1 MRSRF
6 IVLCFLIALIHAG
19 CSKQPPRPAEGI
31 FLAEGGVGY
40 VELREGPSGPQV
52 VRGSYWGGGW
62 DVERRPGGGL
72 RLIQTTGWE
81 GVHRVFDLIPGAQ
94 EGDWDLSAMDHGT
107 KSSEAKLRPLATPV
121 PSWLHLLN
129 DERVIRYFE
138 ILDAT
143 GERTAPELE
152 RMGQLAR
159 GLMDTYPEDLFVRTF
174 QVDALT
180 RARDLDSLEALF
192 ESSKNDYWDARNPIF
207 RHIMLNLEWN
217 LRALRLSRSGNNGGD
232 FLFSFF
238 RPGEGGALRSWEEF
252 PDILRYQQTA
262 LVHPPIGGRAPDLA
276 PLVTL
281 AKRQRLESL
290 FALVQGDRQKSLQI
304 ATALYWL
311 GQQLNV
317 HPPVLVA
324 LGGMA
329 IRREGQEALEYYF
342 RAARLGQKDLELYW
356 EVLSRLYSR
365 QRVPPDEELLSL
377 EVLPVI
383 EMKPDMRRVTMRR
396 QTLDARFEALR
407 MAVSAQYRKIEE
419 GRFPEIELGFP
430 FFSETGLPG
439 DPFSRGAM
447 RFVERQGEFF
457 CYSVGPDGRDDRAE
471 SIYDSSWGLYSQGD
485 IVVAAPPVSAT
496 DVSSGPF
503 TGVPLSELKRD
514 LPIDPFA
521 RGTGESAN
529 LKIVD
534 GGPSY
539 LLSCGPDGD
548 YDVESATGSFTPEFL
563 YDPTNGVH
571 SSGDIFLRIG
581 E

>member
-1 MRSRF
+1 M
-6 IVLCFLIALIHAG
+6 
-19 CSKQPPRPAEGI
+19 
-31 FLAEGGVGY
+31 
-40 VELREGPSGPQV
+40 
-52 VRGSYWGGGW
+52 
-62 DVERRPGGGL
+62 
-72 RLIQTTGWE
+72 
-81 GVHRVFDLIPGAQ
+81 
-94 EGDWDLSAMDHGT
+94 
-107 KSSEAKLRPLATPV
+107 
-121 PSWLHLLN
+121 
-129 DERVIRYFE
+129 
-138 ILDAT
+138 
-143 GERTAPELE
+143 GE
-152 RMGQLAR
+152 LAR
-159 GLMDTYPEDLFVRTF
+159 GLMDTYSEDLFVRTF

-192 ESSKNDYWDARNPIF
+192 ESSKNGYWEARNPIF

-217 LRALRLSRSGNNGGD
+217 LRALRLSRSGKNGGD

-238 RPGEGGALRSWEEF
+238 NPGEGGAARPWEEF

-281 AKRQRLESL
+281 ARWQRLESIL
-290 FALVQGDRQKSLQI
+290 ALVQGNRQKSLQI

-329 IRREGQEALEYYF
+329 IRREGQEALEYY
-342 RAARLGQKDLELYW
+342 AREGNLDLEGLQLFW
-356 EVLSRLYSR
+356 EVLSRLASK
-365 QRVPPDEELLSL
+365 QRAPADEELLSL

-407 MAVSAQYRKIEE
+407 MAVSAQCRKIEE
-419 GRFPEIELGFP
+419 GRYPEIEPEFP

-439 DPFSRGAM
+439 DPFGRGAM
-447 RFVERQGEFF
+447 RFVERQGGFF
-457 CYSVGPDGRDDRAE
+457 CYSVGPDGRDDHAE
-471 SIYDSSWGLYSQGD
+471 SFYDFSWGLYSQGD

-496 DVSSGPF
+496 EVSSGPF
-503 TGVPLSELKRD
+503 TGVPLDELKRD

-521 RGTGESAN
+521 RGTGESAS
-529 LKIVD
+529 LKIVE
-534 GGPSY
+534 GSPSY

-548 YDVESATGSFTPEFL
+548 YDVESATGSFTPELL

-571 SSGDIFLRIG
+571 SSGDVFLKVG